1 VSDPVSR
8 GTSRLLTF
16 EVGEMVF
23 ALPIAAVAEVTEV
36 GHIAAVPTL
45 PRSVAGVTNL
55 HGDALPVVE
64 RAALLPLGGE
74 ELQPPRHLLVLAKS
88 PDDAS
93 RYGLPVD
100 AIRGLVDGEGGTA
113 LGEDAIAERRPI
125 DGRVVCVLDPK
136 RLLARAMQVIERSAE
151 GADRDPKGGQA

>member
-1 VSDPVSR
+1 MA
-8 GTSRLLTF
+8 RLLTF
-16 EVGEMVF
+16 EVGDAVF

-36 GHIAAVPTL
+36 GFIAAVPTL
-45 PRSVAGVTNL
+45 PRTVGGVTNL

-64 RAALLPLGGE
+64 PAALLPVGHA
-74 ELQPPRHLLVLAKS
+74 ELPAPRHLLVLAKS

-100 AIRGLVDGEGGTA
+100 GIRGLVDGEGGTA
-113 LGEDAIAERRPI
+113 LGDDAIVERRPI

-136 RLLARAMQVIERSAE
+136 RLLARAMQVIERSVHGAE
-151 GADRDPKGGQA
+151 PTTQGGQP